1 MSTTRFPP
9 SYQLQTPLDDTP
21 ALRRNEGVDL
31 SEMSHMLKTP
41 LNAILGHTEMRLEEC
56 VVAGQDS
63 YVADLRRIHSAAE
76 QLHVLFDRLLDR
88 ASSRPTPP
96 EAGRG

>member
-1 MSTTRFPP
+1 
-9 SYQLQTPLDDTP
+9 
-21 ALRRNEGVDL
+21 
-31 SEMSHMLKTP
+31 
-41 LNAILGHTEMRLEEC
+41 MRLEEC